1 MRISDWSSDVCSS
14 DLATGPPRA
23 ARRRTPAT
31 ATRWQPAGTC
41 PGIRRRRRWLLV
53 VGLDGVVGGELP
65 VLQPGE
71 LLDRRVILRDHR
83 PALFIGQSGA
93 LPHPLR
99 ILVVF
104 SGQQSGRAH
113 GCTQVTTAITACRI
127 MLEKKK

>member
-83 PALFIGQSGA
+83 PAPLIGQSRSEARRAGKEGA
-93 LPHPLR
+93 
-99 ILVVF
+99 
-104 SGQQSGRAH
+104 S
-113 GCTQVTTAITACRI
+113 TCRPRG
-127 MLEKKK
+127 EPYP

>member
-1 MRISDWSSDVCSS
+1 MLSS
-14 DLATGPPRA
+14 DL
-23 ARRRTPAT
+23 

-41 PGIRRRRRWLLV
+41 PCIRRRSRWLLV

-83 PALFIGQSGA
+83 PALFIGQFGA
-93 LPHPLR
+93 LHHPLR

-104 SGQQSGRAH
+104 SGQRGIAAETLHQQIGRA
-113 GCTQVTTAITACRI
+113 ACRERVCQSVSI
-127 MLEKKK
+127 SGVVVYLKTKYYIP

>member
-1 MRISDWSSDVCSS
+1 MLSS
-14 DLATGPPRA
+14 DL
-23 ARRRTPAT
+23 

-83 PALFIGQSGA
+83 PALFIGQYGA
-93 LPHPLR
+93 LHHPLR
-99 ILVVF
+99 RSEEHTSELQSLMRISYAVF
-104 SGQQSGRAH
+104 
-113 GCTQVTTAITACRI
+113 C
-127 MLEKKK
+127 LKKKNNKI